1 MIKILISLSFL
12 VVSLFAQLKEVDNN
26 QLVKMK
32 EKELIIIDI
41 RREDEW
47 EKTGIIEGAT
57 MLTFFDKNGRY
68 NVQKWLNDFSQ
79 IVKDKE
85 TTFVIYCAHANR
97 TKAVGSLLSES
108 LGFKNVY
115 ELKGGINYGW
125 IDKGMKTVKYK

>member
-47 EKTGIIEGAT
+47 QKTGII
-57 MLTFFDKNGRY
+57 
-68 NVQKWLNDFSQ
+68 
-79 IVKDKE
+79 
-85 TTFVIYCAHANR
+85 
-97 TKAVGSLLSES
+97 
-108 LGFKNVY
+108 
-115 ELKGGINYGW
+115 
-125 IDKGMKTVKYK
+125 